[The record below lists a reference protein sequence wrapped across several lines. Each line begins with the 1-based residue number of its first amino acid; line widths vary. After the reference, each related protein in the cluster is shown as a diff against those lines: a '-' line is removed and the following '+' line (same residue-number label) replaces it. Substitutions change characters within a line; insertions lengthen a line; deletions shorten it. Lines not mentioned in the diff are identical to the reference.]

1 MKAFLERN
9 KPVFLIGLATLLL
22 FLGIIVAYALKTHK
36 SVGLT
41 KIGNESPFNVDET
54 TSDIQ
59 GGVPSTSESTSSLA
73 NIDSTMG
80 TVNISFNS
88 YGWYPALVDAVKG
101 QKVVWTNKTDK
112 IIYLRQRT
120 PTYPELTNLTAVDPG
135 KTFEFRMMV
144 DGNWNYDEDE
154 TKYFG
159 TVRVFEIKQ

>member
-1 MKAFLERN
+1 MKAFFERN

-41 KIGNESPFNVDET
+41 KIGNDSPFNVADESY
-54 TSDIQ
+54 SDSI
-59 GGVPSTSESTSSLA
+59 PSTSESTSSLA
-73 NIDSTMG
+73 NIDSTLG
-80 TVNISFNS
+80 AVNISFNS

-120 PTYPELTNLTAVDPG
+120 PTYSELTNLTAIDPG
-135 KTFEFRMMV
+135 KTFEFRMTI
-144 DGNWNYDEDE
+144 DGNWNYDEDG
-154 TKYFG
+154 TKFFG
-159 TVRVFEIKQ
+159 TIRVFDLKK